1 MALPSRVYF
10 TLIEAA
16 ARWGCTAADVAAWA
30 SVGRLEIVTGI
41 APIRCG
47 AATVGGIVGIEAA
60 DILPMFRRCGT
71 GPSQIT
77 MRRIRDLAGNVW
89 HFITEPGEGV
99 SVAGADLLITAAEAL
114 RFEEEHDL
122 LKRPHAGVGPAL
134 KYDWEG
140 MYVQVTKRIHDQG
153 LPDSQ
158 QLFVAEIV
166 AWFVDRS
173 KNGDVPDESTIR
185 RRLSPIWRA
194 LRDQV

>member
-1 MALPSRVYF
+1 
-10 TLIEAA
+10 
-16 ARWGCTAADVAAWA
+16 
-30 SVGRLEIVTGI
+30 
-41 APIRCG
+41 
-47 AATVGGIVGIEAA
+47 VGGIVGIEAA

-140 MYVQVTKRIHDQG
+140 MYVQVAKRIHDQG

-173 KNGDVPDESTIR
+173 KSGDVPDESTIR